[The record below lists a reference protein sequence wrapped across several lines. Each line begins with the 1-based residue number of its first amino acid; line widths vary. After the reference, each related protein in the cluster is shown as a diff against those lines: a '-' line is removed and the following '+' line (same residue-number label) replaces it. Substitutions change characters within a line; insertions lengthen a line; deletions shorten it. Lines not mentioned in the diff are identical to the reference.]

1 MMGLGAN
8 FTLRDMLI
16 LTMTSTRT
24 HSVLKTQFLWVIG
37 FHGFILI
44 VFNLPDSSVSSQNL
58 VFSHD
63 GCQEEGR
70 GGGGMFLK
78 KRGMKKETGGSY
90 TFLHYV
96 IFLNF
101 YCLTDVIK

>member
-8 FTLRDMLI
+8 FTLRDILI
-16 LTMTSTRT
+16 LTMTSIRT

-44 VFNLPDSSVSSQNL
+44 VFSLPDSSESSQNL

-63 GCQEEGR
+63 RYQEEGR

-78 KRGMKKETGGSY
+78 KRGMKKESGGS
-90 TFLHYV
+90 
-96 IFLNF
+96 
-101 YCLTDVIK
+101 

>member
-8 FTLRDMLI
+8 FTLRDILI

-44 VFNLPDSSVSSQNL
+44 VFSLPDSSASSQNL
-58 VFSHD
+58 VFSYD